1 MKKILLP
8 TDFSKNSWNS
18 ICYALKLFKKTE
30 CLFYLVHTYTPI
42 LYNPELSLT
51 SRQDL
56 ELMDITRKNSQ
67 NSLKKTK
74 EKILEKYP
82 NNKHKFET
90 ISSFNTLQSEIDK
103 LRKAHA
109 IELIVMGTKGASG
122 IQKLLFGTNTIHA
135 IDKTKCPILAIPQKH
150 PFSPLVKIL
159 FPTNYEVNFQK
170 ETLKELL
177 EIGTN
182 NHSMIHVLNATYG
195 YDLSTQ
201 QKENKLQLEKLFHG
215 IAHLFHYVDNLNTE
229 ETIENFKKN
238 TSIDLI
244 VMLRYKHTFFEKLFS
259 SSLIHQIGFHLQKPL
274 LVLPVLRKNGKSD

>member
-18 ICYALKLFKKTE
+18 ICYALELFKKTE

-74 EKILEKYP
+74 ENILEKYP
-82 NNKHKFET
+82 NNKHQFET
-90 ISSFNTLQSEIDK
+90 ISSFNTLQSEIEK

-109 IELIVMGTKGASG
+109 IDLIVMGTKGASG
-122 IQKLLFGTNTIHA
+122 IKKLLFGTNTIHA

-150 PFSPLVKIL
+150 PFSPIVKIL
-159 FPTNYEVNFQK
+159 FPTNYEVKFQK

-195 YDLSTQ
+195 YDSSTQ
-201 QKENKLQLEKLFHG
+201 QKENKLQLEKLFHN
-215 IAHLFHYVDNLNTE
+215 IAHLYHYVNNQNIE
-229 ETIENFKKN
+229 ETIENFKKD

-244 VMLRYKHTFFEKLFS
+244 VMLRYKRTFFEKLFS
-259 SSLIHQIGFHLQKPL
+259 NSLIHQIGFHLQKPL
-274 LVLPVLRKNGKSD
+274 LVLPVLRKNGKID